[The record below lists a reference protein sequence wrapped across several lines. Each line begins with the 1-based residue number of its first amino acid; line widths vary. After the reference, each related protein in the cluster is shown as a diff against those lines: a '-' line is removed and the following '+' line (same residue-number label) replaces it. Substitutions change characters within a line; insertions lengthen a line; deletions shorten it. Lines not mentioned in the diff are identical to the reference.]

1 MAVNRRRCEA
11 PPERVFAT
19 LADPRLYAYFVVG
32 TRTIRWFDP
41 RWPDPGSAFHYS
53 LGLWVTVLRDQT
65 IVVEAE
71 PPHHLVLRLR
81 MRRLGD
87 IRSVFRLTR
96 EGEGTLVEVQEYPL
110 DGPLA
115 AEPIG
120 PLLDGLI
127 WLRNAEVLRRLCR
140 LVERREEQRHRVE
153 ELEARRS
160 R

>member
-1 MAVNRRRCEA
+1 MAVNRRRIGA
-11 PPERVFAT
+11 SPERVFAV

-53 LGLWVTVLRDQT
+53 LGLCVTLLRDQT

-71 PPHHLVLRLR
+71 PPHRLVLRLR

-87 IRSVFRLTR
+87 IRTVFRLAR
-96 EGEGTLVEVQEYPL
+96 VGEGTLVEVQEFPL

-115 AEPIG
+115 AEPVG
-120 PLLDGLI
+120 PLVDGLI
-127 WLRNAEVLRRLCR
+127 WLRNVEVLRRLSG
-140 LVERREEQRHRVE
+140 LVEGREQQRRRAE
-153 ELEARRS
+153 ELETRRAR
-160 R
+160 